1 MGEQTSRRD
10 SFDWRLPL
18 YGAASALI
26 LFVLMMFDSSHLLET
41 LYFFAAAP
49 IIGVALL
56 VDAIRKKGQRRL
68 AALSMGVAYMA
79 TSWGL
84 FRNSLELR
92 ETTRWVLWSKD
103 YKTRVQA
110 QPNLVNGSLKH
121 IEWDGWGF
129 AGANTVEYLIF
140 DPNDSLWTAARS
152 HSSGKFGGVPCEVLR
167 VRRLDSHYY
176 SVLFY
181 TETDWD
187 HCN

>member
-1 MGEQTSRRD
+1 MDEQTSRRD

-84 FRNSLELR
+84 FRILLNFGRPLDGCSGRKTTKLESRRSL
-92 ETTRWVLWSKD
+92 
-103 YKTRVQA
+103 
-110 QPNLVNGSLKH
+110 
-121 IEWDGWGF
+121 I
-129 AGANTVEYLIF
+129 
-140 DPNDSLWTAARS
+140 
-152 HSSGKFGGVPCEVLR
+152 
-167 VRRLDSHYY
+167 
-176 SVLFY
+176 
-181 TETDWD
+181 
-187 HCN
+187 